1 MKIVLE
7 KISINSEIFMRDC
20 GYRVIENPHQGGEKS
35 FTRSLNWGHFYPR
48 FHVYLNQLPDVLE
61 INLHLD
67 MKKPSYEGTT
77 AHSGEYDGRL
87 VEEEARRIKSMAEKL
102 ILTEHSA
109 SMPKVEKKKSFWD
122 KILGEDEE

>member
-1 MKIVLE
+1 
-7 KISINSEIFMRDC
+7 MRDC
-20 GYRVIENPHQGGEKS
+20 GYRVIENPHQGGERS
-35 FTRSLNWGHFYPR
+35 FARSLNWGHFYPR

-77 AHSGEYDGRL
+77 AHSGEYDGKL
-87 VEEEARRIKSMAEKL
+87 VEEEARRIKSVAEKL
-102 ILTEHSA
+102 VLAERSA
-109 SMPKVEKKKSFWD
+109 LMPKIEKKKSFWD

>member
-1 MKIVLE
+1 
-7 KISINSEIFMRDC
+7 MRDC
-20 GYRVIENPHQGGEKS
+20 GYRVIENPHQGGERS
-35 FTRSLNWGHFYPR
+35 FARSLNWGHFYPR
-48 FHVYLNQLPDVLE
+48 FHVYLNSLQEALE